1 MNKQYKLLKDKMHFG
16 PDYNNPVTGGEL
28 KTGTIF
34 SVLHESYSAWE
45 HMPDRGHTY
54 YLLGWKEGEEEK
66 SAWVRTYSHQ
76 TVYNFAED
84 YEAPKPEVE
93 VKISDPALA
102 QGLKLE
108 GPLTHYPGKKLS
120 LEEFIAFAKSE
131 LDAYQ
136 KDWEGKNSNDFHSTP
151 HTWNEWWGTFH
162 RYYSWEDM

>member
-1 MNKQYKLLKDKMHFG
+1 MNKQYKLLKDKTHYG
-16 PDYNNPVTGGEL
+16 PDYNDPVAGGEL
-28 KTGTIF
+28 KAGTIF
-34 SVLHESYSAWE
+34 SVLHELYEPWE

-66 SAWVRTYSHQ
+66 SAWTRTYSHQ

-93 VKISDPALA
+93 AKVSDPA
-102 QGLKLE
+102 
-108 GPLTHYPGKKLS
+108 LTHYPGKKLT
-120 LEEFIAFAKSE
+120 LEEFITFAKSE

-136 KDWEGKNSNDFHSTP
+136 KDWEGKYANDYHKDS
-151 HTWNEWWGTFH
+151 HTWYEWWGTFH